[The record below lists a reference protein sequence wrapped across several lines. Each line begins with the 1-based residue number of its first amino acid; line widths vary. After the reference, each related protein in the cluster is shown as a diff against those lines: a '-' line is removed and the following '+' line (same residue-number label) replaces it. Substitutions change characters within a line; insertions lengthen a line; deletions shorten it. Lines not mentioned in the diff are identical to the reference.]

1 MQIIII
7 IIIFIILYLIRNYFI
22 GTFNTI
28 KKDLTNKFIIITG
41 GTSGIGK
48 FCITELLNQNCKKIV
63 FASRSEE
70 KAKEIIQKV
79 DKNLQKKLEF
89 IKLDLCDFS
98 NIKNFATK
106 IKATYPKI
114 DILMNNAGA
123 LISSFSL
130 TKNGY
135 DTNLQGNL
143 LGTAYLTFLLLNHF
157 SHEGRIIN
165 ISSVAHNFSNIELGD
180 SKKFKDKNY
189 LKSHYE
195 NTAYIN
201 IFKMIKQYINT
212 LIWYGTAKLLL
223 IYLTL
228 YLKDI
233 VEEKYK
239 NIKVFAVHP
248 GLVDTKFY
256 ENKDFPF
263 IQTIMQVILSPVYTI
278 IMKTPSQG
286 AQTQLY
292 LCNEDIEKL
301 NNGGYYAECKLKDI
315 SKKAK
320 DENFKK
326 EYTNWIIEQIKEI
339 DKRNEIIKE
348 LKFI

>member
-1 MQIIII
+1 MNFLIIII
-7 IIIFIILYLIRNYFI
+7 VFILLYLIRNYFI
-22 GTFNTI
+22 GTFNPI

-48 FCITELLNQNCKKIV
+48 FCVTELIKQKCKKII

-70 KAKEIIQKV
+70 KAKEIIQKL
-79 DKNLQKKLEF
+79 DKNEKQKVEF

-98 NIKNFATK
+98 SIKNFALK
-106 IKATYPKI
+106 IKSSYPKI

-123 LISSFSL
+123 LISSFSI

-135 DTNLQGNL
+135 DKSLQSNI
-143 LGTAYLTFLLLNHF
+143 LGPAYLTFLLLNHF

-165 ISSVAHNFSNIELGD
+165 VSSVAHTFPTIQLGD
-180 SKKFKDKNY
+180 SKKFKDENY
-189 LKSHYE
+189 LKSYYE

-201 IFKMIKQYINT
+201 LFKMLKQYYNT

-228 YLKDI
+228 YLKDL

-256 ENKDFPF
+256 DNKDFPF
-263 IQTIMQVILSPVYTI
+263 IQTLMQQILSPFYFIV
-278 IMKTPSQG
+278 MKTSSQG

-292 LCNEDIEKL
+292 LCNEEIEKL
-301 NNGGYYAECKLKDI
+301 NNGGYYADCKLKDI

-326 EYTNWIIEQIKEI
+326 EYTNWIIEQLKEI
-339 DKRNEIIKE
+339 DKRNDIING
-348 LKFI
+348 LKFL